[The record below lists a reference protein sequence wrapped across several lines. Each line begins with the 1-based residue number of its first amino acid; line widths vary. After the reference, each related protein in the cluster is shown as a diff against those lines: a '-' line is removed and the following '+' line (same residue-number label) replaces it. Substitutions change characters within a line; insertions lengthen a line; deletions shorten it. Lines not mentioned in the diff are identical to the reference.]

1 MWRLAL
7 DHVDLVYEIASQL
20 PGTGEYKLR
29 EVRKGISPEQ
39 PWLREDRPV
48 CDIDVER
55 S

>member
-1 MWRLAL
+1 VWRLAP
-7 DHVDLVYEIASQL
+7 DYVDLVYEIASQL
-20 PGTGEYKLR
+20 PRIGEYKLR
-29 EVRKGISPEQ
+29 DVRKGISAEQ

>member
-1 MWRLAL
+1 MWRLAP
-7 DHVDLVYEIASQL
+7 DYVDLACEIASQL

-29 EVRKGISPEQ
+29 EVRKGISQEQ

-48 CDIDVER
+48 YDVDVER